1 MNNFDRLNELVSE
14 TKANLNA
21 LYANSDS
28 EIIKQGL
35 QICEF
40 SDTQSAK
47 IAILRRIVDLKEEA
61 MMQEFRK
68 LGYDANKQS
77 LLREKMYDYVRQ
89 IHSDMHAALI
99 AKIEEEKIL
108 NPFYLELIKS
118 VHKIGLVIN
127 QMQKSWQK
135 LIIDTNNK
143 RLEMNFA
150 SIADAKEY
158 LFENELL
165 QRTPHDEICDRC
177 YGAIIQDSEGKFVM
191 APYAVAFEE
200 DSKELIGTF
209 NKAIL
214 ELEDLAS
221 NAEERA
227 YIYYLAKLR
236 TAFAERNNVFVIG
249 AWRDAEMAWM
259 ETKSPIQIGHPLEYY
274 EDNYTHAVALEWDI
288 RLSQPTRFDADK
300 FKAEISASFDKIYKQ
315 IGANSPVMRSL
326 VLSNIDKTQLY
337 ISTPMIY
344 YGADLNGLFS
354 AQVVPN
360 DEFVSTNCG
369 KKIFAFVNFVYE
381 SAKAKPFM
389 KISSQIFDLDY
400 LNFGREILFK
410 QPKIWRMVYEIST
423 IGHEFGHIFFI
434 DEDTESLMNKSGAF
448 KLVEE
453 YKATTGGLINFFFN
467 EKPEMRLPVLDE
479 LIRRSVGLIAWQR
492 VNDVR
497 PYYCEG
503 LIHLTLLFRSGV
515 LKFDGAKLAVD
526 FSEAGYERFKK
537 ICLKNYEILA
547 STYYKKLDAY
557 DFLDGFVENTSGVY
571 LPKDAV
577 CREFVEY
584 YYALYEKIGN
594 EIDESGEREKWV
606 N

>member
-47 IAILRRIVDLKEEA
+47 IAVLRRIVDLKEEA

-99 AKIEEEKIL
+99 AKAEEEKIL

-214 ELEDLAS
+214 ELEELAS

-288 RLSQPTRFDADK
+288 RLSQPTRFDSDK

-503 LIHLTLLFRSGV
+503 LIHLTLLFRAGV

-526 FSEAGYERFKK
+526 FSEAGYERFKE

-577 CREFVEY
+577 CREFVEF

-594 EIDESGEREKWV
+594 EIDESGEHEKWV